1 MRQRRTP
8 AIVPAHVVDV
18 AIDVTDAETE
28 AALAAPARVRAL
40 RKPVAVPVSVTAA
53 VRRLKAELAR
63 GRAQQQR
70 LEAELQL
77 ALRAGELSEQRFR
90 SVFNQQFQFMVILSA
105 QGRVLEVS
113 EQLLLRT
120 NVVHLDQLIGRL
132 FWETVWWEHVPEM
145 RAIWPERLRQ
155 AALLNGP
162 LLSEDT
168 FNSSTGEMR
177 VASAAVT
184 AVKNAAGEVD
194 CFIVQG
200 NDITDQKRAESLR
213 QGLELQLRETHKMQA
228 IGTLAGGIAHDFNN
242 ILGAILGNLA
252 LAQHD
257 IAAEHPAQARLAQIR
272 KAGGRARSLVQQIL
286 AFSRRQPHELVVQPL
301 RPIIEE
307 TVDML
312 RTTLPA
318 AVLLD
323 LKLSELPL
331 WVNVDS
337 TQIQQVLLNLCTN
350 AAHALRQARGRIEIG
365 LERVPLVASPSTS
378 ASASASAVASDQP
391 TPGHDEFIPGDSAHF
406 WVRDNGVGID
416 AATQARIFEPFF
428 TTKATTEGTGLGL
441 SVVHG
446 IVAEHGGRIT
456 LASALG
462 EGSTFHVF
470 LPLAVGQD
478 DAAPASI
485 SGPDTPRGDGQHV
498 LYVDD
503 DEMMIVV
510 VQSLLQH
517 AGYRVTACS
526 DAQSAVRAVRQDP
539 SGFDIVVTDFN
550 MPRGSGLDVARAV
563 SALRAD
569 LPVVISSGYLSDEL
583 RSAAT
588 RAGVRQLLRKE
599 NTVEELCDVLRQVLA
614 PPATDVSS

>member
-1 MRQRRTP
+1 MRPRRTP
-8 AIVPAHVVDV
+8 ATVPVDT
-18 AIDVTDAETE
+18 TD
-28 AALAAPARVRAL
+28 AAPACARRARAL
-40 RKPVAVPVSVTAA
+40 SVPVPVTAA
-53 VRRLKAELAR
+53 VRRLKAELAL
-63 GRAQQQR
+63 GRVRQQR
-70 LEAELQL
+70 LEADLLL
-77 ALRAGELSEQRFR
+77 ARSAGELSEQRFR

-120 NVVHLDQLIGRL
+120 NAVHRDRLIGHL

-155 AALLNGP
+155 AAALNGP

-177 VASAAVT
+177 IASAAVT

-194 CFIVQG
+194 CFVVQG

-365 LERVPLVASPSTS
+365 LERVPLVASTSGQPGRPDHPAPSS
-378 ASASASAVASDQP
+378 
-391 TPGHDEFIPGDSAHF
+391 DEFSPGDSAHF

-416 AATQARIFEPFF
+416 VAVQARIFEPFF

-446 IVAEHGGRIT
+446 IVADHSGRIT
-456 LASALG
+456 LDSALG
-462 EGSTFHVF
+462 EGSTFHVY
-470 LPLAVGQD
+470 LPLAVSQD
-478 DAAPASI
+478 DAAPATI
-485 SGPDTPRGDGQHV
+485 SGPDMPRGDGQHV

-539 SGFDIVVTDFN
+539 GAFDIVVTDFN

-563 SALRAD
+563 GALRAD

-614 PPATDVSS
+614 TPSSGDRA

>member
-8 AIVPAHVVDV
+8 ATVSRPSSSA
-18 AIDVTDAETE
+18 T
-28 AALAAPARVRAL
+28 AP
-40 RKPVAVPVSVTAA
+40 VPVTAT
-53 VRRLKAELAR
+53 VRRLKAELVR
-63 GRAQQQR
+63 ERSQCQS
-70 LEAELQL
+70 
-77 ALRAGELSEQRFR
+77 LRADLARAHSDRDLSEQRFR

-105 QGRVLEVS
+105 QGRVLEIS

-120 NVVHLDQLIGRL
+120 NVVQLDQLIGRL

-162 LLSEDT
+162 LLSEDK

-177 VASAAVT
+177 IASAAVT

-194 CFIVQG
+194 CFVVQG

-257 IAAEHPAQARLAQIR
+257 IAAEHPAQVRLAQIR

-286 AFSRRQPHELVVQPL
+286 AFSRRQPHEFVVQPL

-307 TVDML
+307 TVDLL

-318 AVLLD
+318 SVLLD

-350 AAHALRQARGRIEIG
+350 AAHALRQSRGRIEIG
-365 LERVPLVASPSTS
+365 LERVPLLASTS
-378 ASASASAVASDQP
+378 ASALGEAS
-391 TPGHDEFIPGDSAHF
+391 PGSDEFSPGDSAHL

-416 AATQARIFEPFF
+416 VAMQARIFEPFF

-456 LASALG
+456 LDSAPG
-462 EGSTFHVF
+462 EGSTFHVL
-470 LPLAVGQD
+470 LPLSVSQD
-478 DAAPASI
+478 DAAPAVI
-485 SGPDTPRGDGQHV
+485 SGPEAPRGAGQHV

-539 SGFDIVVTDFN
+539 GSFDIVVTDFN

-563 SALRAD
+563 SALRPD

-583 RSAAT
+583 RSAAL

-614 PPATDVSS
+614 PPPGDELD

>member
-8 AIVPAHVVDV
+8 ATAPDRA
-18 AIDVTDAETE
+18 TDHAK
-28 AALAAPARVRAL
+28 PRHART
-40 RKPVAVPVSVTAA
+40 PGAVPVPAPVTAT
-53 VRRLKAELAR
+53 VRRLRAELVL

-70 LEAELQL
+70 LEAELQ
-77 ALRAGELSEQRFR
+77 RARGDGELSEQRFR

-105 QGRVLEVS
+105 QGRVLEIS

-120 NVVHLDQLIGRL
+120 NVVHADQLIGRL
-132 FWETVWWEHVPEM
+132 FWETVWWQHVPEM

-177 VASAAVT
+177 IASAAVT

-307 TVDML
+307 TIDML

-318 AVLLD
+318 SVLLD

-350 AAHALRQARGRIEIG
+350 AAHALRQSRGRIEIG
-365 LERVPLVASPSTS
+365 LERVPLTVA
-378 ASASASAVASDQP
+378 ASGPAVS
-391 TPGHDEFIPGDSAHF
+391 GSDEFSLGDSAHF

-416 AATQARIFEPFF
+416 PAVQARIFEPFF

-456 LASALG
+456 LDSALG

-470 LPLAVGQD
+470 LQLAVSQD
-478 DAAPASI
+478 DVPPASI
-485 SGPDTPRGDGQHV
+485 NGPEMPRGQGQHV

-539 SGFDIVVTDFN
+539 RGFDIVVTDFN

-563 SALRAD
+563 CALRAD

-599 NTVEELCDVLRQVLA
+599 NTVEELCGVLREVLA
-614 PPATDVSS
+614 APVPRPGDPT